1 MTIHTTQP
9 QRPQR
14 SQSRMCSAR
23 VASSAVF
30 VVVAAVA
37 LAGCNRGGDSSTSA
51 AKPRVALVL
60 KTLNSPFFND
70 MQRGAQAAASRLDV
84 DLVVQAAERE
94 IDVERQMQIIEN
106 LLQTGV
112 KALCLTPSGSREV
125 VPAVVKANRAAI
137 PVVIVD
143 TRLDKAA
150 ADEAGAKI
158 VSFIGSDNY
167 EGGRIAAK
175 FIVEA
180 TTGKANVAVLEGIPG
195 HETGDSRLRG
205 FKDGITD
212 TPGIRIVASQ
222 PANWER
228 DQGFNVFQNMLQ
240 AHPEINTLFACN
252 DMMAL
257 GAIEAI
263 RAAGKTG
270 SIRVVGFDAV
280 EDARKAIRDGTMLG
294 SVAQFPDEMG
304 RLAVENAVHAVKG
317 EPVTPD
323 EKVRIELITK
333 ENVK

>member
-1 MTIHTTQP
+1 MK
-9 QRPQR
+9 
-14 SQSRMCSAR
+14 SGAR
-23 VASSAVF
+23 IALVSF
-30 VVVAAVA
+30 VSFVSFVS
-37 LAGCNRGGDSSTSA
+37 CNRSGSDA
-51 AKPRVALVL
+51 ANKAPRIALVL

-70 MQRGAQAAASRLDV
+70 MQRGAQTAATRLGI
-84 DLVVQAAERE
+84 DLVVQAADRE

-106 LLQTGV
+106 LIQTGV
-112 KALCLTPSGSREV
+112 QAMALTPSGSREV
-125 VPAVVKANRAAI
+125 VPAVVKANRANI

-175 FIVEA
+175 FIVDA
-180 TTGKANVAVLEGIPG
+180 TKGKANVAVLEGIPG

-205 FKDGITD
+205 FRDGIKE
-212 TPGIRIVASQ
+212 TPAVRIVASQ

-240 AHPEINTLFACN
+240 AHPEIDTLFACN

-257 GAIEAI
+257 GATEAI
-263 RAAGKTG
+263 RAAGKAG

-280 EDARKAIRDGTMLG
+280 DDARKAIKDGVMLA

-304 RLAVENAVHAVKG
+304 RLAVENAVHAIRH
-317 EPVTPD
+317 EPIEAD
-323 EKVRIELITK
+323 AKVRIELITK